1 MTNLSGK
8 RAVILAEDLYQDLE
22 LWYPL
27 LRLRGVGMDVQ
38 VIGTGSASTYTS
50 KYGYPVEVDTTAD
63 KIEAKDIDA
72 VVIPGG
78 YAPDRLRRYPAVLK
92 LVREAFEQ
100 GKVVAAICHAGWV
113 LISAGIVKG
122 RKVTSFSA
130 IKDDMVNAGG
140 HWIDQEVVQDGTL
153 ITSRQPS
160 DLPAFTDAIIAT
172 LGGIEAGRLEK
183 VTEKT
188 GPLEAL
194 RMAIQAEEAAYNFYT
209 MAAQKTKDAEAKNI
223 FHSLAQEEQRHR
235 AIVQDE
241 YNRLTMNPD
250 WDRYSIWREV
260 L

>member
-1 MTNLSGK
+1 MNLAGK

-27 LRLRGVGMDVQ
+27 LRLRGTGMDVQ
-38 VIGTGSASTYTS
+38 VAGTGSASTYMGRH
-50 KYGYPVEVDTTAD
+50 GYPVEVDTTVD
-63 KIEAKDIDA
+63 QVKAKDIDA
-72 VVIPGG
+72 VVVPGG

-113 LISAGIVKG
+113 LVSAGIVKG
-122 RKVTSFSA
+122 RRLTSFSA
-130 IKDDMVNAGG
+130 IKDDLVNAGAI
-140 HWIDQEVVQDGTL
+140 WLDEEVVQDSNL

-160 DLPAFTDAIIAT
+160 DLPAFTDAIIAA
-172 LGGIEAGRLEK
+172 LGGVEAGGLEK

-194 RMAIQAEEAAYNFYT
+194 RMAIQAEEAAFEFYSL
-209 MAAQKTKDAEAKNI
+209 AVQKTKDAEARNI
-223 FHSLAQEEQRHR
+223 FHHLAQEEERHR

-241 YNRLTMNPD
+241 YNRLTMNPE

>member
-1 MTNLSGK
+1 MNLSGK
-8 RAVILAEDLYQDLE
+8 RAIILAEDLYQDLE

-27 LRLRGVGMDVQ
+27 LRLRGTGMDVK
-38 VIGTGSASTYTS
+38 VVGTGSASVYTS

-63 KIEAKDIDA
+63 KVDAKDIDA

-122 RKVTSFSA
+122 RTVTSFSA
-130 IKDDMVNAGG
+130 IKDDLVNAGG
-140 HWIDQEVVQDGTL
+140 HWVDQEVVQDGNL

-160 DLPAFTDAIIAT
+160 DLPAFTDAIIAA
-172 LGGIEAGRLEK
+172 LGGIEAGGLEK
-183 VTEKT
+183 VTKET

-194 RMAIQAEEAAYNFYT
+194 RMAIQAEEAAYNFYS
-209 MAAQKTKDAEAKNI
+209 MAIQKTNDPEAKNI
-223 FHSLAQEEQRHR
+223 FHRLAQEEQRHR
-235 AIVQDE
+235 EIVQDE
-241 YNRLTMNPD
+241 YNRLSLNPD
-250 WDRYSIWREV
+250 WDRYNIWREV